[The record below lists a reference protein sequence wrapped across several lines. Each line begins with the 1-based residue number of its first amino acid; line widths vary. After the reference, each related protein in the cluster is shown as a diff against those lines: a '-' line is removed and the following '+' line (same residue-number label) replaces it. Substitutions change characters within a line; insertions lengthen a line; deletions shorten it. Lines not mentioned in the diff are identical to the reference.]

1 MAIIVFQHSERGG
14 PGRLGATL
22 RDHGFKLDIRR
33 LDLLGAKGLPADLDN
48 VHGIISL
55 GGPQNVGESHEWMP
69 GEMELL
75 RQAHAKQLPLI
86 GICLGAQMIAA
97 ALGGEVGPMDKPE
110 LGMPIV
116 SLNPGGQTDIMLGG
130 IPWDCPQFS
139 THGYEIKKLPAGA
152 QALGGSRQCKIQVYR
167 AGLRTYGF
175 QYHPEA
181 DMEMIRVYNSAD
193 GAADGKFHERA
204 GVTAEQVLAE
214 AEKHYEMFARAADR
228 LAVNL
233 ATYLFPLSRKLTA

>member
-33 LDLLGAKGLPADLDN
+33 LDVDGAKGLPADLDN
-48 VHGIISL
+48 VHGIVSL
-55 GGPQNVGESHEWMP
+55 GGPQNVGEPHEWMA

-75 RQAHAKQLPLI
+75 RQAHARQLPVI

-97 ALGGEVGPMDKPE
+97 ALGGEVGPMERPE
-110 LGMPIV
+110 LGMPLV
-116 SLNPGGQTDIMLGG
+116 SLNPGGQTETMLAG

-139 THGYEIKKLPAGA
+139 THGFEIKKLPAGA
-152 QALGGSRQCKIQVYR
+152 QVLGGSKQCKIQVFR
-167 AGLRTYGF
+167 AGIRTYGF

-181 DMEMIRVYNSAD
+181 DMEMIRAYA
-193 GAADGKFHERA
+193 AADGKFQERA

>member
-33 LDLLGAKGLPADLDN
+33 LDLLGAKGLPVDLDN

-55 GGPQNVGESHEWMP
+55 GGPQNVGESHAWMS

-75 RQAHAKQLPLI
+75 RKAHAKQLPLI
-86 GICLGAQMIAA
+86 GICLGAQMIAT
-97 ALGGEVGPMDKPE
+97 ALGGEVGPMQKPE
-110 LGMPIV
+110 VGMPVV
-116 SLNPGGQTDIMLGG
+116 SLNAAGQIETMMGG
-130 IPWDCPQFS
+130 IPWNCPQFS
-139 THGYEIKKLPAGA
+139 THGYEVKKLPTGA
-152 QALGGSRQCKIQVYR
+152 QVLGGSSMCPIQAFRV
-167 AGLRTYGF
+167 GIRTYGF

-181 DMEMIRVYNSAD
+181 DMEMIRTYA
-193 GAADGKFHERA
+193 AADAKFHERA
-204 GVTAEQVLAE
+204 GVTAEQVVAD

>member
-14 PGRLGATL
+14 PGRLGASL

-33 LDLLGAKGLPADLDN
+33 LDILGAKGLPADLDN

-55 GGPQNVGESHEWMP
+55 GGPQNVGEAHEWMP
-69 GEMELL
+69 GEIDLL
-75 RQAHAKQLPLI
+75 KQAHLKQLPVI

-110 LGMPIV
+110 IGMPIV
-116 SLNPGGQTDIMLGG
+116 SLNPAGQIETMMGG

-139 THGYEIKKLPAGA
+139 THGYEVRKLPTGA
-152 QALGGSRQCKIQVYR
+152 QVLGGSTMCKIQAYR
-167 AGLRTYGF
+167 VGIRTYGF

-181 DMEMIRVYNSAD
+181 DMESIRAYV
-193 GAADGKFHERA
+193 AADGKFHERA
-204 GVTAEQVLAE
+204 GVTAAQVLAD

>member
-14 PGRLGATL
+14 LGRLGATL

-33 LDLLGAKGLPADLDN
+33 LDQLGAKALPADLDN

-55 GGPQNVGESHEWMP
+55 GGPQNVGESHDWMS
-69 GEMELL
+69 GEADLL
-75 RQAHAKQLPLI
+75 RQAHARQLPVI
-86 GICLGAQMIAA
+86 GICLGAQMIAS

-116 SLNPGGQTDIMLGG
+116 SLNPGGQTETMLGG

-139 THGYEIKKLPAGA
+139 THGYEIKKLPVGA
-152 QALGGSRQCKIQVYR
+152 QALGGSKQCKIQVYR
-167 AGLRTYGF
+167 AGIRTYGF

-181 DMEMIRVYNSAD
+181 DMDMIQTYT
-193 GAADGKFHERA
+193 AADGKFHERA
-204 GVTAEQVLAE
+204 GVTAEQVLAD